1 MTIPINITQNGRM
14 SLPSDIRKRMG
25 LAGGDTVYLEET
37 EDGVILRTAAQAV
50 ARAQALAKRYTGDN
64 ADTSV
69 AAFLSDRLEDSGE

>member
-14 SLPSDIRKRMG
+14 SLPADIRKRMG

-64 ADTSV
+64 PDTSV
-69 AAFLSDRLEDSGE
+69 AAFLADRSEDSGE